1 MIGKTLSHF
10 KITAKLGEGGMGEVY
25 EAWDERLE
33 RSLALKILPP
43 EVVRNPDRVR
53 RFVQE
58 AKSASAL
65 SHPHIITIYEIGEA
79 TPTPAPEGAGT
90 EGEPLRPQ
98 APTPS
103 SPSVHFIAM
112 ERIDGST
119 LKAKIHDDQASP
131 KDLLRWLGQ
140 AAEGLAKAHAEGIVH
155 RDLKPDN
162 IMVTS
167 DGYAKVLDFG
177 LAKLT
182 EPLTEVRGTH
192 VPTMAGEE
200 TAEGAVMGTV
210 GYRSPEQVQ
219 GKRVD
224 YRTDI
229 FSFGCLLYEAM
240 TRQRPFE
247 GETAVDTMHQIL
259 RAKPASVREVSPETP
274 SAVRRVIRRCLAKD
288 PERRYQSMKDLGL
301 GLADL
306 VDEWDELET
315 RSDSVTSSSSGS
327 LAPISAPPDR
337 KRWLSLAAVVTI
349 GTLSVLAIVQL
360 IRSSNPPPA
369 EVIQPV
375 ASFSRITQQP
385 GVEYEPSLSP
395 DGRQVAYVS
404 DAEREDDI
412 YLLRVGGRNPVNLT
426 EGSGTNDRAPA
437 FSPDGEQIAFFSDR
451 DGGGIFVMGATGE
464 SVRRLTDFGFNPT
477 WSPDGQRIAFATE
490 RHSDPYGRTAQSELW
505 VVELAGGQP
514 KRLSEGDAM
523 QPTWSPDGQA
533 IAFWGLR
540 DFSGGGSQREIGVI
554 DAEGRKSSWV
564 TDDRAVDW
572 SPVWSPDGGSLTY
585 ISDRGGSANIWRID
599 LDPESGLPTGSP
611 RPLTAPSRLV
621 SRIAISADGK
631 QLVFTDENV
640 SSNVAR
646 VELDSENGT
655 GLPESV
661 TRGSSEFIQAQ
672 ASPDGEWVAFRSAG
686 GKEDLYVVRADGS
699 DLLQLTD
706 DSAKDRQPNWSAD
719 GERILFYSDRT
730 GRYEFWVMNRDGS
743 GLEQLTEG
751 EGDSFFYP
759 KWSPDEAKIVAT
771 HSEASAIWNLS
782 SSQPASEYELLPPIG
797 DEGRYLFD
805 PAWSP
810 DGSRLAGLSLEA
822 NQSPSQNDGLAIYTL
837 ETGVYDFVY
846 EPEADQAILGA
857 IWASD
862 GKRVFLELR
871 EEGGSHVLAALDLE
885 SGALE
890 KLWTAPEGASDLRP
904 SADGKTVYFI
914 QGVEEVDLWLA
925 TFE

>member
-1 MIGKTLSHF
+1 MIGTTLSHF
-10 KITAKLGEGGMGEVY
+10 KITAKLGEGGMGAVY
-25 EAWDERLE
+25 AAWDESLE
-33 RSLALKILPP
+33 RSVALKILPP

-79 TPTPAPEGAGT
+79 TPTPAPESTGT

-119 LKAKIHDDQASP
+119 LKAKIHDEQASA

-140 AAEGLAKAHAEGIVH
+140 AAEGLAKAHSEGIVH

-210 GYRSPEQVQ
+210 GYMSPEQVQ

-224 YRTDI
+224 HRTDI
-229 FSFGCLLYEAM
+229 FSFGCVLYEAM
-240 TRQRPFE
+240 TGQRPFE

-337 KRWLSLAAVVTI
+337 KRWLGLAAVVSI
-349 GTLSVLAIVQL
+349 GALLALAVLQFV
-360 IRSSNPPPA
+360 RGSNPPPS
-369 EVIQPV
+369 EVTQPV

-395 DGRQVAYVS
+395 DGRHVAYVS
-404 DAEREDDI
+404 DAEGEDDI

-426 EGSGTNDRAPA
+426 KGSGATNRAPT
-437 FSPDGEQIAFFSDR
+437 FSPDGEQIAFSSDR

-464 SVRRLTDFGFNPT
+464 SARRLTDFGFNPAWSPDGERIVFATEGHSDPYGRTAMSELWVLELAGGEPKKLTEGDAVQPT
-477 WSPDGQRIAFATE
+477 WSPDGQRIAF
-490 RHSDPYGRTAQSELW
+490 
-505 VVELAGGQP
+505 
-514 KRLSEGDAM
+514 
-523 QPTWSPDGQA
+523 
-533 IAFWGLR
+533 WGLR
-540 DFSGGGSQREIGVI
+540 DFDAGGSQREIGTLH
-554 DAEGRKSSWV
+554 AEGGEPVWV
-564 TDDRAVDW
+564 TDDPAVDW
-572 SPVWSPDGGSLTY
+572 SPVWSPDSGSLYY

-599 LDPESGLPTGSP
+599 LDSESGEAAGSAQ
-611 RPLTAPSRLV
+611 PLTAPSRLV

-631 QLVFTDENV
+631 QLVFTDGNI

-646 VELDSENGT
+646 VDLDLENGP
-655 GLPESV
+655 GVPESV

-686 GKEDLYVVRADGS
+686 AQEDLFVVRTDGS
-699 DLLQLTD
+699 GLLQLTD
-706 DSAKDRQPNWSAD
+706 DPAKDRQPNWSAD
-719 GERILFYSDRT
+719 GERLLFYSDRS

-743 GLEQLTEG
+743 GLEQLTAG
-751 EGDSFFYP
+751 DGDSFLYP
-759 KWSPDEAKIVAT
+759 NWSLDEAKIVAT
-771 HSEASAIWNLS
+771 HSEASAIWDMTS
-782 SSQPASEYELLPPIG
+782 AIPVAEHELLPPI
-797 DEGRYLFD
+797 DETGRFLFG

-810 DGSRLAGLSLEA
+810 DGSRLVGMSLEA
-822 NQSPSQNDGLAIYTL
+822 NQAPNRANGVAIYTL
-837 ETGVYDFVY
+837 EASVYENVY
-846 EPEADQAILGA
+846 EPEDGRELLGA
-857 IWASD
+857 TWSND
-862 GKRVFLELR
+862 GQRVFLELR
-871 EEGGSHVLAALDLE
+871 EADDSHVLAALDLE
-885 SGALE
+885 SGSLE
-890 KLWTAPEGASDLRP
+890 ELWRAPEGAYDLSP
-904 SADGKTVYFI
+904 QPDGKTVYFI
-914 QGVEEVDLWLA
+914 QGVEEADLWLA